1 MDTRYVVLRVVWIID
16 DDRSADD
23 ADGITVEECHLVKL
37 AILTIFDVDFEFSKI
52 RISKS
57 NPAGFNF
64 CGGNCSGCMIV
75 KEEIIRTRRV
85 CRQDTC
91 DRTHNLR
98 GNQR

>member
-1 MDTRYVVLRVVWIID
+1 MLCYAMPHKDNFLNSFTRIHRREDTRYVVLCVVWIID

-57 NPAGFNF
+57 NPAGLVYLWRQLFGF
-64 CGGNCSGCMIV
+64 LIV
-75 KEEIIRTRRV
+75 VK
-85 CRQDTC
+85 
-91 DRTHNLR
+91 
-98 GNQR
+98 